1 MERYNGYMS
10 LDKEFNDINNE
21 INTVLVKTEGYITLI
36 EHIYRD
42 EDKKDEDFIAEMHMT
57 QAVLLR
63 LVNKLND
70 IAMKAMAEN
79 NRPVYYKCE
88 DVKLRV
94 RNTMEVVRNLYM

>member
-1 MERYNGYMS
+1 MEKYNGYMS
-10 LDKEFNDINNE
+10 LERDFNDVNKE
-21 INTVLVKTEGYITLI
+21 INAILIKTEGYITLI